1 VACSYYRDKALLYSI
16 LDRQQQMVKAMELCE
31 CLTEK
36 ELYYSEPCL
45 DLCSMYII
53 QIVELYKKL
62 TGYSQYQLRF
72 LNAKVVSLRN
82 DLVHNYAYVNTKELV
97 KTIVTLKSK
106 RSMESVN
113 KAIGRCD
120 EFKKQERLYI
130 VEITAF

>member
-1 VACSYYRDKALLYSI
+1 MGCAYYKDKGILYGI
-16 LDRQQQMVKAMELCE
+16 LDRQQQMVKAIELFE

-62 TGYSQYQLRF
+62 TDYSQYQLRF

-82 DLVHNYAYVNTKELV
+82 DLVHNYTYVNTKELV

-113 KAIGRCD
+113 KAIERCD
-120 EFKKQERLYI
+120 EFKKARKA
-130 VEITAF
+130 VHR

>member
-1 VACSYYRDKALLYSI
+1 
-16 LDRQQQMVKAMELCE
+16 
-31 CLTEK
+31 
-36 ELYYSEPCL
+36 
-45 DLCSMYII
+45 MYII

-120 EFKKQERLYI
+120 EFKKARKA
-130 VEITAF
+130 VHR